1 VSETLAITVTVNGR
15 RVTRTTGAHV
25 TLLRW
30 LRQAADVTDPKYG
43 CGEGICGACTVLVDG
58 QPVSACLVLAAQV
71 DGSAVTTA
79 AGLAEPDG
87 SLSALQR
94 AFHEHHAAQC
104 GFCTPGMLVAAAAMT
119 ADGRRRSRAEI
130 RAELHGNLC
139 RCTGYGPIVD
149 AIEAAQRAAN
159 EGGKGQAAGKQAGA
173 GKPAATGSKT
183 PAAAAGIRTSKEDEL
198 RVVRQ
203 PLPRHDQAE
212 KIAGSTRYAGD
223 FAFASMLHARLVRS
237 PVPSATIIHRD
248 ATAALAVPGVVCVL
262 FGEDVPHNVIWVDV
276 PGQTVEVAALKA
288 SMEVLATGRVRFHG
302 EPVALVMAEG
312 EDALAEACDLV
323 EIDYQDLPAVF
334 DPDEALGAG
343 APAVHEQGNLLGE
356 WRIDTG
362 DVGGAF
368 ETADVI
374 VEGSYQTQTVD
385 HAYLEPEAG
394 VGWLD
399 DEGVLNLRVATQ
411 VVEHYRDVARI
422 LGVPESRVRVIA
434 PYVGGGFGGKEDMT
448 VEPYLA
454 LAVWRTGR
462 PVRMQWTRQ
471 ESLLARPKR
480 HRMRLRYRTAAR
492 SDGAIIGQEVDIT
505 ADSGA
510 YAYLSALVLLYAS
523 VHACGPYRV
532 GNVRLRARCAYTN
545 NPPTSAFRGFG
556 GMQVVFGYESQMDLL
571 ARELGISAA
580 DIRKRNALAR
590 GDLLP
595 VGQPIETEVLLAETV
610 DAVLDRA
617 GEKPS
622 PSGSR
627 KAVGRGIASN
637 IQSYGRLVWLNDS
650 AAAWVGFQLD
660 GSLSVRCGVP
670 DIGGGQAS
678 SLAQIASEVLA
689 VPMDQITVHF
699 GDSALTPLA
708 GTTTATRQLLMSGNA
723 VYEASVL
730 LRDGVLRAVAAE
742 TGQPVDGMRL
752 DAGRV
757 TGRDLAIGIRD
768 ALVICRRRNV
778 PIEALGTFFG
788 PKGKPV
794 IRDLQADRVFPDFT
808 FGTHLCD
815 LEVDLDTG
823 QVELLRYVAAHDVG
837 RAINFRSVEGQISGG
852 AAQGLGMALLEEV
865 VVEEGVNLTGGF
877 FQYLI
882 PTATDLPDI
891 EPVVLESGEGM
902 GPFGA
907 RGIGEPP
914 IGPPAAAVASAI
926 HDALGARPAALPITP
941 ERVLACARLGQPP
954 RGFR

>member
-1 VSETLAITVTVNGR
+1 MS
-15 RVTRTTGAHV
+15 
-25 TLLRW
+25 
-30 LRQAADVTDPKYG
+30 
-43 CGEGICGACTVLVDG
+43 
-58 QPVSACLVLAAQV
+58 
-71 DGSAVTTA
+71 
-79 AGLAEPDG
+79 
-87 SLSALQR
+87 
-94 AFHEHHAAQC
+94 
-104 GFCTPGMLVAAAAMT
+104 
-119 ADGRRRSRAEI
+119 
-130 RAELHGNLC
+130 
-139 RCTGYGPIVD
+139 
-149 AIEAAQRAAN
+149 
-159 EGGKGQAAGKQAGA
+159 EGGSRGE
-173 GKPAATGSKT
+173 
-183 PAAAAGIRTSKEDEL
+183 AAGIRTSKKDEL
-198 RVVRQ
+198 KVVRQ
-203 PLPRHDQAE
+203 PLARHDQRE
-212 KIAGSTRYAGD
+212 KIAGTTRYAGD
-223 FAFASMLHARLVRS
+223 FAFASMFHGRLVRA
-237 PVPSATIIHRD
+237 PLPSARVIRRD
-248 ATAALAVPGVVCVL
+248 AAAALAVPGIVCVL

-288 SMEVLATGRVRFHG
+288 SMEVLATDRIRFHG
-302 EPVALVMAEG
+302 EPVALVVAET

-323 EIDYQDLPAVF
+323 EIDYEELPGVF
-334 DPDEALGAG
+334 DPDVALTDA
-343 APAVHEQGNLLGE
+343 APSVHAQGNLLGE
-356 WRIDTG
+356 WNIDTG
-362 DVGGAF
+362 DVASAF
-368 ETADVI
+368 DAADVV
-374 VEGSYQTQTVD
+374 VEGSYETQAVD

-422 LGVPESRVRVIA
+422 LGIPEARVRVIA

-454 LAVWRTGR
+454 LAVWRTRR

-480 HRMRLRYRTAAR
+480 HRMWLRYRTAAR
-492 SDGAIIGQEVDIT
+492 RDGTILGQEIDIT

-510 YAYLSALVLLYAS
+510 YAYLSALVLLYSA

-532 GNVRLRARCAYTN
+532 DNVRLCARCAYTN
-545 NPPTSAFRGFG
+545 NAPTSAFRGFG
-556 GMQVVFGYESQMDLL
+556 GMQVVFGYESQIDLL
-571 ARELGISAA
+571 ALELGIPAA

-590 GDLLP
+590 GDILP
-595 VGQPIETEVLLAETV
+595 VGQAIQTEVLLAETI
-610 DAVLDRA
+610 DAVLDQA
-617 GEKPS
+617 GPKPD
-622 PSGSR
+622 PSGPR

-660 GSLSVRCGVP
+660 GSLTVRCGAP

-678 SLAQIASEVLA
+678 SLAQIASEVLG
-689 VPMDQITVHF
+689 VSMNRITVHF

-730 LRDGVLRAVAAE
+730 LRNAVLQAVAE
-742 TGQPVDGMRL
+742 ESGQPSAGFRL
-752 DAGRV
+752 DADGIAGQDVLV
-757 TGRDLAIGIRD
+757 TVPD

-778 PIEALGTFFG
+778 PIEVLGTFFG

-794 IRDLQADRVFPDFT
+794 VRNLRADRVFPDFT

-823 QVELLRYVAAHDVG
+823 KVQLLRYVAAHDVG
-837 RAINFRSVEGQISGG
+837 RAINPRSVEGQISGG

-865 VVEEGVNLTGGF
+865 VVDEGVNLTGGF

-891 EPVVLESGEGM
+891 EAIVLESGEGL

-926 HDALGARPAALPITP
+926 HEALGSRPTVLPITP
-941 ERVLACARLGQPP
+941 ERVLECARSAGPDAS
-954 RGFR
+954 R

>member
-1 VSETLAITVTVNGR
+1 VSEGGSR
-15 RVTRTTGAHV
+15 
-25 TLLRW
+25 
-30 LRQAADVTDPKYG
+30 
-43 CGEGICGACTVLVDG
+43 GE
-58 QPVSACLVLAAQV
+58 
-71 DGSAVTTA
+71 
-79 AGLAEPDG
+79 
-87 SLSALQR
+87 
-94 AFHEHHAAQC
+94 
-104 GFCTPGMLVAAAAMT
+104 
-119 ADGRRRSRAEI
+119 
-130 RAELHGNLC
+130 
-139 RCTGYGPIVD
+139 
-149 AIEAAQRAAN
+149 
-159 EGGKGQAAGKQAGA
+159 
-173 GKPAATGSKT
+173 
-183 PAAAAGIRTSKEDEL
+183 AAGIRTSKKDEL
-198 RVVRQ
+198 KVVRQ
-203 PLPRHDQAE
+203 PLARHDQRE
-212 KIAGSTRYAGD
+212 KIAGTTRYAGD
-223 FAFASMLHARLVRS
+223 FAFASMFHGRLVRA
-237 PVPSATIIHRD
+237 PLPSARVIRRD
-248 ATAALAVPGVVCVL
+248 AAAALAVPGIVCVL

-288 SMEVLATGRVRFHG
+288 SMEVLATDRIRFHG
-302 EPVALVMAEG
+302 EPVALVVAET

-323 EIDYQDLPAVF
+323 EIDYEELPGVF
-334 DPDEALGAG
+334 DPDVALTDA
-343 APAVHEQGNLLGE
+343 APSVHAQGNLLGE
-356 WRIDTG
+356 WNIDTG
-362 DVGGAF
+362 DVASAF
-368 ETADVI
+368 DAADVV
-374 VEGSYQTQTVD
+374 VEGSYETQAVD

-422 LGVPESRVRVIA
+422 LGIPEARVRVIA

-454 LAVWRTGR
+454 LAVWRTRR

-480 HRMRLRYRTAAR
+480 HRMWLRYRTAAR
-492 SDGAIIGQEVDIT
+492 RDGTILGQEIDIT

-510 YAYLSALVLLYAS
+510 YAYLSALVLLYSA

-532 GNVRLRARCAYTN
+532 DNVRLCARCAYTN
-545 NPPTSAFRGFG
+545 NAPTSAFRGFG
-556 GMQVVFGYESQMDLL
+556 GMQVVFGYESQIDLL
-571 ARELGISAA
+571 ALELGIPAA

-590 GDLLP
+590 GDILP
-595 VGQPIETEVLLAETV
+595 VGQAIQTEVLLAETI

-617 GEKPS
+617 GPKPD
-622 PSGSR
+622 PSGPR

-660 GSLSVRCGVP
+660 GSLTVRCGAP

-678 SLAQIASEVLA
+678 SLAQIASEVLG
-689 VPMDQITVHF
+689 VSMNRITVHF

-730 LRDGVLRAVAAE
+730 LRNAVLQAVAE
-742 TGQPVDGMRL
+742 ESGQPSAGFRL
-752 DAGRV
+752 DADGIAGQDVLV
-757 TGRDLAIGIRD
+757 TVPD

-778 PIEALGTFFG
+778 PIEVLGTFFG

-794 IRDLQADRVFPDFT
+794 VRNLRADRVFPDFT

-823 QVELLRYVAAHDVG
+823 KVQLLRYVAAHDVG
-837 RAINFRSVEGQISGG
+837 RAINPRSVEGQISGG

-865 VVEEGVNLTGGF
+865 VVDEGVNLTGGF

-891 EPVVLESGEGM
+891 EAIVLESGEGL

-926 HDALGARPAALPITP
+926 HQALGSRPTVLPITP
-941 ERVLACARLGQPP
+941 ERVLECARSAGPDAS
-954 RGFR
+954 R

>member
-1 VSETLAITVTVNGR
+1 
-15 RVTRTTGAHV
+15 
-25 TLLRW
+25 
-30 LRQAADVTDPKYG
+30 
-43 CGEGICGACTVLVDG
+43 
-58 QPVSACLVLAAQV
+58 
-71 DGSAVTTA
+71 
-79 AGLAEPDG
+79 
-87 SLSALQR
+87 
-94 AFHEHHAAQC
+94 
-104 GFCTPGMLVAAAAMT
+104 
-119 ADGRRRSRAEI
+119 
-130 RAELHGNLC
+130 
-139 RCTGYGPIVD
+139 
-149 AIEAAQRAAN
+149 
-159 EGGKGQAAGKQAGA
+159 
-173 GKPAATGSKT
+173 
-183 PAAAAGIRTSKEDEL
+183 
-198 RVVRQ
+198 
-203 PLPRHDQAE
+203 
-212 KIAGSTRYAGD
+212 
-223 FAFASMLHARLVRS
+223 
-237 PVPSATIIHRD
+237 
-248 ATAALAVPGVVCVL
+248 
-262 FGEDVPHNVIWVDV
+262 
-276 PGQTVEVAALKA
+276 
-288 SMEVLATGRVRFHG
+288 MEVLAVGRVRFHG
-302 EPVALVMAEG
+302 EPVALVVAET
-312 EDALAEACDLV
+312 EDALAEACDLI

-334 DPDEALGAG
+334 DPGKALAHG
-343 APAVHEQGNLLGE
+343 APAVHEQGNLLSE
-356 WRIDTG
+356 WRIDRG
-362 DVGGAF
+362 DASSAF
-368 ETADVI
+368 EGADVV

-422 LGVPESRVRVIA
+422 LGIPESRVRVIA

-454 LAVWRTGR
+454 LAVWRTRR

-480 HRMRLRYRTAAR
+480 HRMWLRYRTAAR
-492 SDGAIIGQEVDIT
+492 SDGTILAQEIDIT

-510 YAYLSALVLLYAS
+510 YAYLSALVLLYSS

-532 GNVRLRARCAYTN
+532 GNVGLRARCAYTN

-571 ARELGISAA
+571 ARELGISPA

-590 GDLLP
+590 GDVLP
-595 VGQPIETEVLLAETV
+595 VGQPIETEVLLPDTI
-610 DAVLDRA
+610 DAVLARA
-617 GEKPS
+617 GEKPT
-622 PSGSR
+622 PSGPR

-660 GSLSVRCGVP
+660 GSLTVRCGVP

-723 VYEASVL
+723 VYEASVV
-730 LRDGVLRAVAAE
+730 LRDAVLRAVAEE
-742 TGQPVDGMRL
+742 TGQPFDGLRMNPGHITAQGTAVD
-752 DAGRV
+752 
-757 TGRDLAIGIRD
+757 IRD

-778 PIEALGTFFG
+778 PIETISTFFG

-794 IRDLQADRVFPDFT
+794 LKDLRADRVFPDFT

-823 QVELLRYVAAHDVG
+823 RVELLRYLAAHDVG
-837 RAINFRSVEGQISGG
+837 RAINLRSVEGQIAGG
-852 AAQGLGMALLEEV
+852 VAQGLGMALLEEV
-865 VVEEGVNLTGGF
+865 AVEDGVNLTGGF

-891 EPVVLESGEGM
+891 EAIVLESGEGM

-914 IGPPAAAVASAI
+914 IGPPSAAVANAI
-926 HDALGARPAALPITP
+926 HDALGERPTVLPITP
-941 ERVLACARLGQPP
+941 ERVLACAGEPWAALRLALSIEGTLI
-954 RGFR
+954 RSKADASA